1 MSAKLM
7 SKIKVFI
14 CDDHTLFREG
24 IKSILGRNPD
34 IEILGEAK
42 TGREA
47 VEKVLR
53 LRPDVV
59 LMDVGLPDLSGLVAT
74 RRIKQAQKQIQ
85 ILMLSMYDEEEMIA
99 SSLDAGAS
107 GYVLKDAPL
116 PQLLHAIEAV
126 RKGGTYLSSGSLKKV
141 LIQHRKTAVDSY
153 ERLSDREREVLQLLA
168 EGLSVKEIASRLNLS
183 VKTVDAHK
191 YNLMRKLD
199 IHSQGELVKYAIRKK
214 LIVFP
219 VLQ

>member
-1 MSAKLM
+1 M
-7 SKIKVFI
+7 SKLKVFV

-24 IKSILGRNPD
+24 IKSILGKAPE
-34 IEILGEAK
+34 IEIVGEARN
-42 TGREA
+42 GREA

-59 LMDVGLPDLSGLVAT
+59 LMDVGLPDLSGLQAT
-74 RRIKQAQKQIQ
+74 RRIKHAQKHIHV
-85 ILMLSMYDEEEMIA
+85 LMLSMYDEEEIIA
-99 SSLDAGAS
+99 GCLDAGAS
-107 GYVLKDAPL
+107 GYLVKDAAL

-126 RKGGTYLSSGSLKKV
+126 RKGGTYLGSGSLKKV
-141 LIQHRKTAVDSY
+141 LNQHRKTATDSY

-168 EGLSVKEIASRLNLS
+168 EGFSVKEIASRLNLS

-191 YNLMRKLD
+191 YNLMRKLE
-199 IHSQGELVKYAIRKK
+199 IHSQAELIKYAIRKK